1 MPEDVEGRPE
11 ERPLEP
17 APETLSLT
25 VDGRAPGEVPQMTA
39 AESMRVWIA
48 MQLSPNVEVCSSLL
62 RGEYV
67 SESAL
72 DAGWL
77 EFVLHLRMIAIKDA
91 IDFFPSIVA
100 EDQRAA

>member
-1 MPEDVEGRPE
+1 MAEDVEGRPE
-11 ERPLEP
+11 ERPTDRALGIVT
-17 APETLSLT
+17 PE
-25 VDGRAPGEVPQMTA
+25 VDADEAGIEMTA
-39 AESMRVWIA
+39 ADSMRVWIA

-77 EFVLHLRMIAIKDA
+77 DFAMHLRMIGLRDA
-91 IDFFPSIVA
+91 LDFFPNVVSG
-100 EDQRAA
+100 DRRAD